1 MCCLLFFV
9 CFDFSEFGSQKEKV
23 EFFTFTTDFKAFFFF
38 LKKGGVPSKLRK
50 LLK

>member
-23 EFFTFTTDFKAFFFF
+23 EFFTYTTDFKAFFF
-38 LKKGGVPSKLRK
+38 LKKGVPSKLRK

>member
-23 EFFTFTTDFKAFFFF
+23 EFFMYTTDFKAFFKKK
-38 LKKGGVPSKLRK
+38 LKKKKGS
-50 LLK
+50 LLN